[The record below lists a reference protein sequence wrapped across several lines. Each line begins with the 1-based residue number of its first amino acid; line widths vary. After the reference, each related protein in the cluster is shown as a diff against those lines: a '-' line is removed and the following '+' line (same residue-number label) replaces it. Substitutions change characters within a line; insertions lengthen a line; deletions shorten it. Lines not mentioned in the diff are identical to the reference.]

1 MDLGLDGN
9 AALVTASSAGL
20 GKGCARALAREG
32 ANVTICGR
40 DPDRLADAEAELDGL
55 GDGEVA
61 GVRTDLTDPDDVAA
75 LVEATAERYGGIDH
89 AVLSSGGP
97 PSGPFHDMDDEDWH
111 AAYDGLVMSAV
122 RTLRA
127 ARPHLVES
135 DHGSVVAITSVSVAE
150 AIDGLV
156 LSNAVRRAVS
166 GLVQTLAREWAPD
179 VRVNSVLP
187 GTHETGRIQDLIEE
201 SVERGEYPDYEAGRE
216 GRVADTPLGAMGDPD
231 DFGAAVAFL
240 ASPRAPFITGA
251 ELPIDGGRLQG

>member
-32 ANVTICGR
+32 AHVTICGR
-40 DPDRLADAEAELDGL
+40 DPDRLAAAESDLDDL
-55 GDGEVA
+55 GEGQVT

-75 LVEATAERYGGIDH
+75 LVEATAEAHGGIDH
-89 AVLSSGGP
+89 VVLSSGGP
-97 PSGPFHDMDDEDWH
+97 PSGPFLEMDDTDWQ

-127 ARPHLVES
+127 AHPHLVAS

-187 GTHETGRIQDLIEE
+187 GTHDTGRIQDLIAE
-201 SVERGEYPDYEAGRE
+201 SVERGEYPDYEAGRA
-216 GRVADTPLGAMGDPD
+216 GRVADTPLGTMGDPD
-231 DFGAAVAFL
+231 DFGNAVAFL

-251 ELPIDGGRLQG
+251 EVPIDGGRLQA

>member
-20 GKGCARALAREG
+20 GRGCARAFAREG

-40 DPDRLADAEAELDGL
+40 DPDRLAEAEAKLDAVGS
-55 GDGEVA
+55 GDVT

-75 LVEATAERYGGIDH
+75 LVAATADRHGAIDH
-89 AVLSSGGP
+89 VVLSSGGP
-97 PSGPFHDMDDEDWH
+97 PSGPFLDMDDADWQ
-111 AAYDGLVMSAV
+111 AAYDGLVLSAV

-127 ARPHLVES
+127 AHPHLVAS
-135 DHGSVVAITSVSVAE
+135 DHGSVVAITSVSIHE

-166 GLVQTLAREWAPD
+166 GLVQTLSREWAPD

-187 GTHETGRIQDLIEE
+187 GSHETERAADLIEQ
-201 SVERGEYPDYEAGRE
+201 SVERGEYPTYEAARE
-216 GRVADTPLGAMGDPD
+216 DRVADTPLETMGDPAE
-231 DFGAAVAFL
+231 FGDAVAFL

-251 ELPIDGGRLQG
+251 ELPIDGGRLRS